1 MDEQENTEKKVT
13 ISSIEIPEFPSTSNP
28 TKEKEMQFLK
38 DIPVTI
44 TVELG
49 RIQMPIEEI
58 LQLGPGSMVMLKR
71 QVNEPIDLLV
81 NGKLV
86 GRGEIIAV
94 DESFGVR
101 ITEIIT
107 PGKEEI

>member
-13 ISSIEIPEFPSTSNP
+13 ISSIEIPEFPSTSNT

>member
-1 MDEQENTEKKVT
+1 MSEQDSMEKKVT
-13 ISSIEIPEFPSTSNP
+13 ISSIDVPELPSSSHP
-28 TKEKEMQFLK
+28 AKEKDIQFLK

-44 TVELG
+44 AVELG
-49 RIQMPIEEI
+49 RVQMPIEEI
-58 LQLGPGSMVMLKR
+58 LLLGPGSMIMLKR

-86 GRGEIIAV
+86 GRGEIIAA

-101 ITEIIT
+101 ITEIIA